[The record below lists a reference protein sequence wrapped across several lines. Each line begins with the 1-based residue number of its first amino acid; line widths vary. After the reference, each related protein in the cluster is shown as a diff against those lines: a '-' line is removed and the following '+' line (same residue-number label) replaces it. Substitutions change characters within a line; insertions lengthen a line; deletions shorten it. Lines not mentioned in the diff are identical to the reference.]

1 MLHRETTGNIPV
13 GTATAK
19 VVVTL
24 QDLNPLLEHYNNAY
38 ADNVSFTVADA
49 GLPAP
54 PPVPPASAV
63 RPLDHVFLV
72 DMENHGY
79 GNVVGNPSMAYLNS
93 LINTYG
99 VADHYYALTHPSAPN
114 YFPML
119 GGSDFGY
126 DYDNPMPGID
136 EPNLADNIE
145 AAGKTW
151 AGYIGSEGFLPF
163 ESYSNIADN
172 PERKAAHLFPLT
184 QMATDLAT
192 PGTTPN
198 CVWFAAGED
207 ANGEGPI
214 DSVSGKLRYAAS
226 FLKAALG
233 LFSGAHYNLAAADD
247 FLQTTVPTIMN
258 SPVWK
263 TQRSALVITWDED
276 FSNTS
281 LGAGNEGNHVATV
294 VIPSPGAVT
303 AGMRP
308 GHFTATNHYDHYSL
322 LTTIEQALGLPAL
335 TNNDKYAQPMNEFW
349 TTPPS

>member
-1 MLHRETTGNIPV
+1 M
-13 GTATAK
+13 
-19 VVVTL
+19 
-24 QDLNPLLEHYNNAY
+24 
-38 ADNVSFTVADA
+38 
-49 GLPAP
+49 
-54 PPVPPASAV
+54 
-63 RPLDHVFLV
+63 
-72 DMENHGY
+72 
-79 GNVVGNPSMAYLNS
+79 
-93 LINTYG
+93 
-99 VADHYYALTHPSAPN
+99 SAPN

-126 DYDNPMPGID
+126 DYDNPTPGID

-151 AGYIGSEGFLPF
+151 AGYTGPEGFLPF

-184 QMATDLAT
+184 QMASDLAT
-192 PGTTPN
+192 PATTPN
-198 CVWFAAGED
+198 FVWFAAGED

-214 DSVSGKLRYAAS
+214 DSFSGKLRYAAS
-226 FLKAALG
+226 FLKAAVG
-233 LFSGAHYNLAAADD
+233 LPGGAHYNLAAADH
-247 FLQTTVPTIMN
+247 FLQTIVPTIMD
-258 SPVWK
+258 SPAWK

-281 LGAGNEGNHVATV
+281 LGASNEGNHVVTV

-303 AGMRP
+303 GGMKR

-335 TNNDKYAQPMNEFW
+335 TNNDKHAQPMNEFW
-349 TTPPS
+349 TDHP